1 MHCPF
6 CGANDTK
13 VIDSRL
19 VAEGEQVRRRRE
31 CLACGER
38 FTTFETAELVLPRL
52 IKTDGSRQP
61 FDEEKLRAGMQRAL
75 EKRPVSVERLE
86 SSLVHIKHKLR
97 ATGEREVKSLVV
109 GELVM
114 AELQKLDE
122 VAYIRFAS
130 VYRRFQDLNE
140 FREEIDRLAREPL
153 AILDAHYMARALELA
168 RKGHYTTHPN
178 PRVGCVIVRDGQIV
192 GEGWHERAGEPHAE
206 VHALHAAGELA
217 RGATAYVT
225 LEPCSHHGRTPPCAD
240 ALVNAGVARVVAAM
254 QDPNPEVAGRGLQR
268 LAQAGIATESGV
280 LEGEARKLNQGFLK
294 RMEHGLP
301 FVRVKLAM
309 SLDGRTAMESGE
321 SQWITGPA
329 ARSAVQR
336 LRAQASV
343 VLTGADTVLADNAR
357 LTVRADEL
365 GLDADQTALV
375 MSRPPLRVLVDGRL
389 RVPLD
394 APFFKAGP
402 VLVATCVAVEEQYAN
417 GPECLIVPGY
427 DGQVDLRQLLVELAH
442 RGVNEVLLE
451 LNEEALAADLDA

>member
-1 MHCPF
+1 MTSP
-6 CGANDTK
+6 AQQA
-13 VIDSRL
+13 V
-19 VAEGEQVRRRRE
+19 
-31 CLACGER
+31 
-38 FTTFETAELVLPRL
+38 
-52 IKTDGSRQP
+52 
-61 FDEEKLRAGMQRAL
+61 
-75 EKRPVSVERLE
+75 
-86 SSLVHIKHKLR
+86 
-97 ATGEREVKSLVV
+97 
-109 GELVM
+109 
-114 AELQKLDE
+114 
-122 VAYIRFAS
+122 
-130 VYRRFQDLNE
+130 
-140 FREEIDRLAREPL
+140 
-153 AILDAHYMARALELA
+153 LDAQYMARALELA
-168 RKGHYTTHPN
+168 RRGHYTTHPN

-192 GEGWHERAGEPHAE
+192 GEGWHIRAGEPHAE
-206 VHALHAAGELA
+206 VHALRAAGEQA

-240 ALVNAGVARVVAAM
+240 ALINAGVARVVAAM

-268 LAQAGIATESGV
+268 LSQAGIATQSGV
-280 LEGEARKLNQGFLK
+280 LEGEARQLNQGFLK

-365 GLDADQTALV
+365 GLDAQQTALI

-402 VLVATCVAVEEQYAN
+402 AMVATCMAVEEQYAN
-417 GPECLIVPGY
+417 GPECMIVAGD
-427 DGQVDLRQLLVELAH
+427 DGQVDLRRLLVELAA
-442 RGVNEVLLE
+442 RDVNEVLVEAGPRLAGAFARQGLVDEFQIFIAGKFLGSSARPLLDWPLAQMKDAPE
-451 LNEEALAADLDA
+451 LKITEIRAVGDDWRVIAIPVSPARV

>member
-1 MHCPF
+1 MTTP
-6 CGANDTK
+6 
-13 VIDSRL
+13 
-19 VAEGEQVRRRRE
+19 AE
-31 CLACGER
+31 
-38 FTTFETAELVLPRL
+38 
-52 IKTDGSRQP
+52 
-61 FDEEKLRAGMQRAL
+61 
-75 EKRPVSVERLE
+75 
-86 SSLVHIKHKLR
+86 
-97 ATGEREVKSLVV
+97 
-109 GELVM
+109 
-114 AELQKLDE
+114 
-122 VAYIRFAS
+122 
-130 VYRRFQDLNE
+130 
-140 FREEIDRLAREPL
+140 L
-153 AILDAHYMARALELA
+153 AILDAHFMARALELA
-168 RKGHYTTHPN
+168 RKGYYTTHPN
-178 PRVGCVIVRDGQIV
+178 PRVGCVIVQGGQIV

-206 VHALHAAGELA
+206 VHALRAAGEQA

-365 GLDADQTALV
+365 GLDAEQTALA

-402 VLVATCVAVEEQYAN
+402 ALVATCVAVEEQYAN

-427 DGQVDLRQLLVELAH
+427 DGQVDLRQLLVELAN
-442 RGVNEVLLE
+442 RGVNEVLV
-451 LNEEALAADLDA
+451 EAGPRLAGAFAQLGLVDEFQIFIAGKFMGSSARPLLDWPLAQMKDAPALKITEIRAVGDDWRVIAIPVPAASV